1 MENLI
6 YSTTAMALGIARHEV
21 TIDERLMGG
30 MSNLMYVVSAK
41 GKKYTFRIPG
51 KNSEVF
57 VDRKEELFNIQI
69 IDGLG
74 INNKLVY
81 FDTKTGY
88 KLSKFVEG
96 TPLSELQ
103 DPESHLEDIA
113 IVLHKLHDSGLKA
126 HEDYRPYERLEKYEQ
141 KVIDLGYTHDEKYT
155 ELKALFLSQRD
166 FLDQFEK
173 VICHNDSQISNIVI
187 SEKQPYLLDWEY
199 CGNNDP
205 MYDVA
210 CVGNKDFELALK
222 FLPIYLGRKPKAQEL
237 RRVYLWRAFQCLQW
251 HNVALYKEMI
261 GLSEDLGVDFKAIA
275 AMYLKKAEEFLAGAD
290 QYR

>member
-1 MENLI
+1 MESLI
-6 YSTTAMALGIARHEV
+6 CSTTAIALGVARSDV
-21 TIDERLMGG
+21 TIDYRLMGG
-30 MSNLMYVVSAK
+30 KSNLMYLVSAK

-96 TPLSELQ
+96 TPLGEMP
-103 DPESHLEDIA
+103 DPESHLEEVA
-113 IVLHKLHDSGLKA
+113 CVLHRLHDSGLKA
-126 HEDYRPYERLEKYEQ
+126 HKDYGPYERLEKYEQ
-141 KVIDLGYTHDEKYT
+141 EVKLLGYTHDEKYT
-155 ELKALFLSQRD
+155 HLKSVFLSHRE
-166 FLDQFEK
+166 FLDQFEQ

-187 SEKQPYLLDWEY
+187 GEEQPYLLDWEFA
-199 CGNNDP
+199 GNNDP

-210 CVGNKDFELALK
+210 CVGNKDFGLALK
-222 FLPIYLGRKPKAQEL
+222 FLPVYLGREPRAEEY

-261 GLSEDLGVDFKAIA
+261 GLSQDLGVDFKGVATL
-275 AMYLKKAEEFLAGAD
+275 YLAKAEEFLNGAN
-290 QYR
+290 QY